1 MRYRFRSASVP
12 ALDGVS
18 AGTPNRKSGVPRPWR
33 VGQLLVLLFAVA
45 ICGRAE
51 DTCTSCHNQ
60 GQKLAKSA
68 HASLECSS
76 CHVKHEQYPHPAK
89 IPKPVCTDC
98 HTQQGADYEQSV
110 HGQAAKKGGAAPDC
124 SMCHGGAHELQN
136 TKIATFRESV
146 IDTCAMCHS
155 DVVSQYRTS
164 VHGKAL
170 AAGITQSPLC
180 TDCHGEHRILSHS
193 DEESSVS
200 AGHIRDTCGNCHGNV
215 QLSGK
220 FGLPTDRLM
229 SFDASF
235 HGLAAKA
242 GNETVANCASCH
254 GVHNILPSDDPKSSI
269 NSKNLAKTCGKCHQG
284 AGERFAI
291 TPVHLTD
298 DQAQEAP
305 PVRMVRQFYLLVI
318 PLTIGLMM
326 LHNGGDWLRKLIRSR
341 LAKRPLIK
349 VIDLDAF
356 REVRMLPFERVQHA
370 VLVISFVA
378 LVWTGFALKYPN
390 QWWAR
395 PLVMWESKGVREL
408 AHRIAACVFIAVS
421 VTHLVSLMVSRR
433 LRNHW
438 TVMWPRTSDLTEAA
452 AVLSY
457 NVGIR
462 KTPPKRSAHGY
473 IEKAEYWAVVWG
485 AMVMAVS
492 GIMLWANN
500 LMLRLL
506 PKTWLDVATSIHFY
520 EAVLA
525 TLAIVVWHFYS
536 VIFDPDVYPLDT
548 AWLTGVSVKEHE
560 QEHE

>member
-1 MRYRFRSASVP
+1 MRNSFPFISVP
-12 ALDGVS
+12 APVGVV
-18 AGTPNRKSGVPRPWR
+18 T
-33 VGQLLVLLFAVA
+33 LLFLVA
-45 ICGRAE
+45 AAAIPARAE
-51 DTCTSCHNQ
+51 DACTSCHDQ
-60 GQKLAKSA
+60 GQKLVKSA
-68 HASLECSS
+68 HSSLDCSS
-76 CHVKHEQYPHPAK
+76 CHVKHDQYPHPAK

-98 HTQQGADYEQSV
+98 HTQQGADYDLSV

-124 SMCHGGAHELQN
+124 SLCHGGAHEVLN
-136 TKIATFRESV
+136 TKVAAFRTTV
-146 IDTCAMCHS
+146 IDTCAMCHT
-155 DVVSQYRTS
+155 DVVAQYRTS

-170 AAGITQSPLC
+170 AAGIMQAPLC

-193 DEESSVS
+193 NEDSTVS
-200 AGHIRDTCGNCHGNV
+200 AGHIRDTCGSCHGNV
-215 QLSGK
+215 QLASK

-269 NSKNLAKTCGKCHQG
+269 NPKNLAHTCGKCHQG

-291 TPVHLTD
+291 TPVHMLD
-298 DQAQEAP
+298 GQAEAP
-305 PVRMVRQFYLLVI
+305 PVRMVRQFYLLMI
-318 PLTIGLMM
+318 PLTIGFML

-341 LAKRPLIK
+341 FVRQPFERAAGSSAL
-349 VIDLDAF
+349 
-356 REVRMLPFERVQHA
+356 REIRMLPFERVQHA
-370 VLVISFVA
+370 VLVFSFVA
-378 LVWTGFALKYPN
+378 LVWTGFALKYPA

-395 PLVMWESKGVREL
+395 PLLFWESRGPVREI

-421 VTHLVSLMVSRR
+421 VTHFVSLIVSRR

-438 TVMWPRTSDLTEAA
+438 KVMWPKTNDLREAA
-452 AVLSY
+452 ANMSY
-457 NVGIR
+457 NVGIG
-462 KTPPKRSAHGY
+462 KTPHKRSAHGY
-473 IEKAEYWAVVWG
+473 VEKAEYWAVVWG
-485 AMVMAVS
+485 AIVMAVS

-506 PKTWLDVATSIHFY
+506 PKTWLDVATSVHFY

-525 TLAIVVWHFYS
+525 TLAIIVWHFYS

>member
-1 MRYRFRSASVP
+1 MRNRFQSISVP
-12 ALDGVS
+12 ALRGLAVCLKS
-18 AGTPNRKSGVPRPWR
+18 VTLLLGT
-33 VGQLLVLLFAVA
+33 LLFLGAA
-45 ICGRAE
+45 SSTSARAE
-51 DTCTSCHNQ
+51 DTCTACHDQ
-60 GQKLAKSA
+60 GQKLAKSG
-68 HASLECSS
+68 HSSLACST
-76 CHVKHEQYPHPAK
+76 CHVKHDEYPHPAK

-98 HTQQGADYEQSV
+98 HTQQGADYELSV
-110 HGQAAKKGGAAPDC
+110 HGQAAKRGGAAPDC
-124 SMCHGGAHELQN
+124 SLCHGGAHEVLN
-136 TKIATFRESV
+136 TKVAAFRTTV
-146 IDTCAMCHS
+146 IDTCAACHT
-155 DVVSQYRTS
+155 DVVDQYRKS

-170 AAGITQSPLC
+170 AAGIMQAPLC

-193 DEESSVS
+193 NEDSTVS

-215 QLSGK
+215 TLSNK
-220 FGLPTDRLM
+220 FGLPNDRLV

-254 GVHNILPSDDPKSSI
+254 GVHNILPSEDPHSST
-269 NSKNLAKTCGKCHQG
+269 NAKNLARTCGKCHEG
-284 AGERFAI
+284 AGNRFAI
-291 TPVHLTD
+291 SPVHQID
-298 DQAQEAP
+298 GQREAP
-305 PVRMVRQFYLLVI
+305 AVRMVRQFYVLLI
-318 PLTIGLMM
+318 PMTIGLMM
-326 LHNGGDWLRKLIRSR
+326 LHNGGDWLRKLITSR
-341 LAKRPLIK
+341 FLRRPISRMANSST
-349 VIDLDAF
+349 I
-356 REVRMLPFERVQHA
+356 REIRMLPFERVQHA
-370 VLVISFVA
+370 VLVLSFIA
-378 LVWTGFALKYPN
+378 LVWTGFALKYPA

-395 PLVMWESKGVREL
+395 PLLLWESRGPVREI
-408 AHRIAACVFIAVS
+408 AHRIAACVFIAIS
-421 VTHLVSLMVSRR
+421 VTHLVSLIVSRR

-438 TVMWPRTSDLTEAA
+438 KVMWPKTADLTEAA
-452 AVLSY
+452 ATFSY

-462 KTPPKRSAHGY
+462 NTPPQRSAHGY

-485 AMVMAVS
+485 AIVMAVS

-506 PKTWLDVATSIHFY
+506 PKTWLDVATSVHFY

>member
-1 MRYRFRSASVP
+1 MRKSSHAVNAP
-12 ALDGVS
+12 ALG
-18 AGTPNRKSGVPRPWR
+18 R
-33 VGQLLVLLFAVA
+33 VAVGHFKFVILLVLWLSGMFSTSA
-45 ICGRAE
+45 RAE
-51 DTCTSCHNQ
+51 DSCTSCHEQ

-68 HASLECSS
+68 HSSLACST
-76 CHVKHEQYPHPAK
+76 CHVKHDEYPHAAK

-98 HTQQGADYEQSV
+98 HTQQGADYDLSV

-124 SMCHGGAHELQN
+124 SLCHGSAHELTN
-136 TKIATFRESV
+136 TKVAAFRTSV
-146 IDTCAMCHS
+146 IDTCAMCH
-155 DVVSQYRTS
+155 DGVVGQYRKS

-170 AAGITQSPLC
+170 AAGIMQAPLC

-193 DEESSVS
+193 NEDSSVS

-215 QLSGK
+215 TLSSK

-254 GVHNILPSDDPKSSI
+254 GVHNILPSDDPQSST
-269 NSKNLAKTCGKCHQG
+269 NAKNLARTCGKCHDG
-284 AGERFAI
+284 AGTRFAI
-291 TPVHLTD
+291 TPVHLVD
-298 DQAQEAP
+298 GQAEAA

-318 PLTIGLMM
+318 PLTIGLML
-326 LHNGGDWLRKLIRSR
+326 LHNGGDWMRKLINFRFLR
-341 LAKRPLIK
+341 RPL
-349 VIDLDAF
+349 AQMASAGRF
-356 REVRMLPFERVQHA
+356 REIRMLPFERVQHA

-378 LVWTGFALKYPN
+378 LVWTGFALKYPA

-395 PLVMWESKGVREL
+395 PLLLWESRGPVREI
-408 AHRIAACVFIAVS
+408 AHRIAACVFIGIS
-421 VTHLVSLMVSRR
+421 VTHLVSLIVNRR
-433 LRNHW
+433 LRKHW
-438 TVMWPRTSDLTEAA
+438 MVMWPKTSDLTEAA
-452 AVLSY
+452 ANLSY

-462 KTPPKRSAHGY
+462 QTPPKRSAHGY

-500 LMLRLL
+500 LMLRFL
-506 PKTWLDVATSIHFY
+506 PKTWLDVATSVHFY

-525 TLAIVVWHFYS
+525 TLAIIVWHFYS

-548 AWLTGVSVKEHE
+548 AWLTGVSVKEPSEDSVPEHE
-560 QEHE
+560 Q

>member
-1 MRYRFRSASVP
+1 
-12 ALDGVS
+12 
-18 AGTPNRKSGVPRPWR
+18 
-33 VGQLLVLLFAVA
+33 
-45 ICGRAE
+45 
-51 DTCTSCHNQ
+51 
-60 GQKLAKSA
+60 
-68 HASLECSS
+68 
-76 CHVKHEQYPHPAK
+76 VKHEEYPHAANT
-89 IPKPVCTDC
+89 PKPVCTDC
-98 HTQQGADYEQSV
+98 HNQQGADYDLSV
-110 HGQAAKKGGAAPDC
+110 HGQAAKKGAAAPDC
-124 SMCHGGAHELQN
+124 SLCHGSAHELLN
-136 TKIATFRESV
+136 TKVATFRTSV
-146 IDTCAMCHS
+146 IDTCAMCHEN
-155 DVVSQYRTS
+155 VVGQYRKS

-170 AAGITQSPLC
+170 AAGITQAPLC

-193 DEESSVS
+193 NEDSSVA

-215 QLSGK
+215 TLSSK

-254 GVHNILPSDDPKSSI
+254 GVHNILPSDDPLAST
-269 NSKNLAKTCGKCHQG
+269 NPKNLAHTCGKCHQG

-298 DQAQEAP
+298 GQAEAP
-305 PVRMVRQFYLLVI
+305 AVKFVRQIYLLLI
-318 PLTIGLMM
+318 PLTIGLMT
-326 LHNGGDWLRKLIRSR
+326 LHNSGDWVRKLIRMRFLRQPVERIRNSGT
-341 LAKRPLIK
+341 
-349 VIDLDAF
+349 F

-370 VLVISFVA
+370 VLVVSFLT

-395 PLVMWESKGVREL
+395 PLLLWESRGPIREIV
-408 AHRIAACVFIAVS
+408 HRIAAVLFIAIS
-421 VTHLVSLMVSRR
+421 VTHLFSLIVSRQ

-438 TVMWPRTSDLTEAA
+438 KLMWPKVSDATEAA
-452 AVLSY
+452 AGLRY
-457 NVGIR
+457 NVGIG
-462 KTPPKRSAHGY
+462 KTQPKRAAHGY
-473 IEKAEYWAVVWG
+473 MEKMEYWAVVWG
-485 AMVMAVS
+485 AIVMAVS

-506 PKTWLDVATSIHFY
+506 PKTWLDVATSVHFY

-525 TLAIVVWHFYS
+525 TLAIFVWHFYS

-560 QEHE
+560 TEHE

>member
-1 MRYRFRSASVP
+1 MGKTFQRTSVP
-12 ALDGVS
+12 ALGGAVADRLRSSGLQFLVFGFVWILAFAVS
-18 AGTPNRKSGVPRPWR
+18 AHAQDACT
-33 VGQLLVLLFAVA
+33 
-45 ICGRAE
+45 
-51 DTCTSCHNQ
+51 TCHDQ

-68 HASLECSS
+68 HASLSCGS
-76 CHVKHEQYPHPAK
+76 CHIKHETYPHPAK
-89 IPKPVCTDC
+89 IAKPVCTDC
-98 HTQQGADYEQSV
+98 HSQQGDDYAQSV

-124 SMCHGGAHELQN
+124 SLCHGAAHELLN
-136 TKIATFRESV
+136 TKVAAFRESV
-146 IDTCAMCHS
+146 IDTCAMCH
-155 DVVSQYRTS
+155 DNVVGQYRKS

-170 AAGITQSPLC
+170 AAGIMQAPLC

-193 DEESSVS
+193 NEDSTVS

-215 QLSGK
+215 TLSSK

-254 GVHNILPSDDPKSSI
+254 GVHNILPSNDPQSSV
-269 NSKNLAKTCGKCHQG
+269 NAKNLAKTCGKCHEG
-284 AGERFAI
+284 AGGRFAI
-291 TPVHLTD
+291 TPVHLVD
-298 DQAQEAP
+298 GQAEAP
-305 PVRMVRQFYLLVI
+305 PVRMVRQFYLLMI
-318 PLTIGLMM
+318 PFTIGLML
-326 LHNGGDWLRKLIRSR
+326 LHNGGDWLRKLITRRFLPRS
-341 LAKRPLIK
+341 ANPAPARPIGQRPE
-349 VIDLDAF
+349 I
-356 REVRMLPFERVQHA
+356 RMLPFERIQHGL
-370 VLVISFVA
+370 LVISFVA
-378 LVWTGFALKYPN
+378 LVWTGFALKYPS

-395 PLVMWESKGVREL
+395 PLLLWEGRGPVREI
-408 AHRIAACVFIAVS
+408 AHRVAACVFIAVS
-421 VTHLVSLMVSRR
+421 VTHFISLVASKR
-433 LRNHW
+433 LRAHW
-438 TVMWPRTSDLTEAA
+438 MHMWPKASDVTEAA
-452 AVLSY
+452 ANMSF

-462 KTPPKRSAHGY
+462 KTQPKRSAHSY

-506 PKTWLDVATSIHFY
+506 PKTWLDVATSVHFY